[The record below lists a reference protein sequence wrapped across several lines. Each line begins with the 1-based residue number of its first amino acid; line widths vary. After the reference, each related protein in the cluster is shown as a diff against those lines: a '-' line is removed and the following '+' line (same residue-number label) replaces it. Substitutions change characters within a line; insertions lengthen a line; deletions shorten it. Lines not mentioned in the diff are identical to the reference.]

1 MTGSAPGAGAA
12 REGIT
17 LRAFALGALGALAI
31 GTGVSYTDTMVRGG
45 RIAQD
50 FGSPVAVFLL
60 VLVAAG
66 LNPLLGCLRRPWRL
80 TRAEVAL
87 IYIMAL
93 LAAAVPSM
101 GLTSFFLPFLSGAQY
116 YATPENQWAE
126 LFLHHVPAWLI
137 PHDPAA
143 IHGFYEGS
151 PTARVD
157 WAAWLPPLMAW
168 TPFLL
173 ALYLVMIALMVVM
186 RRQWMD
192 HERLLYPLMQPSLA
206 MLAQDGRRMPPLFRS
221 WLFWLGWAIP
231 FSIGVVNGLH
241 AYHPVVPE
249 IQLYGRAL
257 LFRGT
262 TPVLP
267 ALSFTTVGMT
277 YFLSQDIAL
286 GIWVFNV
293 IAKLQQGA
301 FNVLGVTTGERME
314 WVTVPLLAHQN
325 IGAMTVFVLFGL
337 WVGRRHLG
345 AVLRKAFRG
354 DPAIDDSDEMMSYR
368 AAVFTILGGSLF
380 MLWWLVQTGLPP
392 WVALLTLFMA
402 FVIFQGLTLMVTQG
416 GFFIARTPMNPG
428 NFMVSGFGV
437 EAIGGRGVTAL
448 GYTWSWAGEMRIF
461 VMAACANALHLAR
474 HCLRGNRRLLLW
486 AMLVAIAAS
495 AVGSVWAQLALGYQ
509 HGAINMGGFY
519 TGLVKYPSNFIARH
533 LMNDTPWHLGGWL
546 WTAFGGGLMWVLL
559 LAKQRFLWWPIHP
572 MSLPISAMRMT
583 DLIMLSVFLSWLL
596 KLLILK
602 YGGPALY
609 NRGKPLFI
617 GLVAGHFT
625 SMCAWA
631 VIDALTGMTDNLVY
645 YL

>member
-1 MTGSAPGAGAA
+1 
-12 REGIT
+12 
-17 LRAFALGALGALAI
+17 
-31 GTGVSYTDTMVRGG
+31 
-45 RIAQD
+45 
-50 FGSPVAVFLL
+50 
-60 VLVAAG
+60 
-66 LNPLLGCLRRPWRL
+66 
-80 TRAEVAL
+80 
-87 IYIMAL
+87 
-93 LAAAVPSM
+93 
-101 GLTSFFLPFLSGAQY
+101 
-116 YATPENQWAE
+116 
-126 LFLHHVPAWLI
+126 
-137 PHDPAA
+137 
-143 IHGFYEGS
+143 
-151 PTARVD
+151 
-157 WAAWLPPLMAW
+157 
-168 TPFLL
+168 
-173 ALYLVMIALMVVM
+173 
-186 RRQWMD
+186 MD

-231 FSIGVVNGLH
+231 FSIGVVNGLN

-249 IQLYGRAL
+249 IELYGRAL

-325 IGAMTVFVLFGL
+325 IGAMTVLVLFGL

-509 HGAINMGGFY
+509 HGGHQHGRVLHRAGEVSLQLHRP
-519 TGLVKYPSNFIARH
+519 TPDERH
-533 LMNDTPWHLGGWL
+533 
-546 WTAFGGGLMWVLL
+546 A
-559 LAKQRFLWWPIHP
+559 LAPGRLAVDRLRRRSHVGAAAGKAA
-572 MSLPISAMRMT
+572 LPVVA
-583 DLIMLSVFLSWLL
+583 DPPHE
-596 KLLILK
+596 
-602 YGGPALY
+602 PAHQCHADDRPDHAERL
-609 NRGKPLFI
+609 P
-617 GLVAGHFT
+617 LVAAETVDPQVRRTGALQPRQAPVHRAGGRPLHLHVRLGRDRRLHGHDGQPGLLPVGLP
-625 SMCAWA
+625 A
-631 VIDALTGMTDNLVY
+631 ALDGAGPSG
-645 YL
+645 